1 MGGMVVRISL
11 LGEAGTVPLTCN
23 YCSAVPDAADA
34 RRRASPE
41 RSATSLQRVPFAEA
55 VCLTLIT
62 QGMSHGWAIGSALA
76 PDGEVGR
83 IWSLS
88 RPLTYRAID
97 GLVDKGLVER
107 RGSAAGRGRDRTVL
121 APTAAGRRFVKRW
134 LDAPVDHLR
143 DVRTGLLVKL
153 SLRSRV
159 GLDSGALVAAQQARF
174 APAMAALSA
183 GRADDDFVDLW
194 RRESAGAVRR
204 FLEHAADISA
214 PSAGEAGPTR
224 RSECSVRLS
233 ARNQLKATVESV
245 NHGEVM
251 STIRVTLG
259 DGQQITAAITKDAA
273 QELGLAPGDEVLVVV
288 KSTEVMLAKE

>member
-1 MGGMVVRISL
+1 M
-11 LGEAGTVPLTCN
+11 
-23 YCSAVPDAADA
+23 PDAADA
-34 RRRASPE
+34 RRRPSAQRNAAS
-41 RSATSLQRVPFAEA
+41 LHGVPFAEA

-62 QGMSHGWAIGSALA
+62 QGISHGWAIGSTLA

-107 RGSAAGRGRDRTVL
+107 RGYAAGRGRDRAVL

-153 SLRSRV
+153 SLRSHI
-159 GLDSGALVAAQQARF
+159 GLDNAALLEAQRAQF

-204 FLEHAADISA
+204 FLEHASDISA
-214 PSAGEAGPTR
+214 ASVGEARPTQ

-233 ARNQLKATVESV
+233 ARNQLKATVDAV

-273 QELGLAPGDEVLVVV
+273 EDLGFAPGDEVLVIV
-288 KSTEVMLAKE
+288 KSTEVMLAKD